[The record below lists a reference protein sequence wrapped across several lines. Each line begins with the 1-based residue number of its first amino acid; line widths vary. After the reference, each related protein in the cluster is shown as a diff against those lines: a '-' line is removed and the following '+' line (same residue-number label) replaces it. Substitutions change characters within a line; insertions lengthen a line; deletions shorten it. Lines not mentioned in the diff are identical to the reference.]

1 MPASSAKWSPPELS
15 LAFPDIT
22 PRADVALATG
32 HRGTRQ
38 LPIAND
44 TVQAR
49 RIEDSRIA
57 ASTTLPCQRVLFLYW
72 GRRGLSEFSLMLAD
86 AARAR
91 SDIEAFFTVSR
102 QNEKF
107 SDFEMLGE
115 CLEPVTTFESNLGA
129 LMSIARVNKARSQVL
144 KRLRTDRIDTVVS
157 LMPHVWSPLIAPA
170 IRAAGVKFVSIVH
183 DAEPHPGD
191 LTSWVASW
199 AFRDLVH
206 SDLVLTLSEH
216 VTKSLKESDTVDP
229 SIVRTLFH
237 PNLRFAEP
245 VRPAWPLPTEPF
257 RVLFLGRIL
266 PYKGLG
272 LLIEAVEG
280 LRARGLNIAL
290 GVFGD
295 GAIAPYCE
303 RLKSLG
309 AEVENR
315 WLSTD
320 DISAALNKY
329 HAVALSHTEASQS
342 GIAALAAGHCVPT
355 VANPVGGLVEQIVNE
370 RSGLLASLP
379 TAAAFGD
386 ALGRLAGDRGL
397 YDSIT
402 VNLQAEYNKKSF
414 GAFLSNVLACIHE
427 FPAHAQGV
435 AKVGDNM

>member
-22 PRADVALATG
+22 PRADVGLAAV

-38 LPIAND
+38 APLSSDI
-44 TVQAR
+44 VQAR
-49 RIEDSRIA
+49 SADASRVA
-57 ASTTLPCQRVLFLYW
+57 PQTTLPRQRVLFLYW

-115 CLEPVTTFESNLGA
+115 CMEPVTTFESNLGA
-129 LMSIARVNKARSQVL
+129 LLSIARVNKARSQIL
-144 KRLRTDRIDTVVS
+144 KRLRRDRIDTVVS

-170 IRAAGVKFVSIVH
+170 IRAAGVKFVSIIH

-191 LTSWVASW
+191 LKSWVASW

-216 VTKSLKESDTVDP
+216 VTKSLHDSDTVDP

-237 PNLRFAEP
+237 PNLRFAES
-245 VRPAWPLPTEPF
+245 VRPDWPTPSEPF

-266 PYKGLG
+266 PYKGLA
-272 LLIEAVEG
+272 LLIDAIEG
-280 LRARGLNIAL
+280 LRARGVNLAL

-295 GAIAPYCE
+295 GAIAPYME
-303 RLKSLG
+303 RLKGLG

-315 WLSTD
+315 WLSTEEM
-320 DISAALNKY
+320 SAALNRY

-342 GIAALAAGHCVPT
+342 GIAALAAGHGVPV
-355 VANPVGGLVEQIVNE
+355 VANPVGGLVEQIVDGQ
-370 RSGLLASLP
+370 SGVMAAMP

-386 ALGRLAGDRGL
+386 ALAKLAGDRQL
-397 YDSIT
+397 YDGIAAS
-402 VNLQAEYNKKSF
+402 LQADYKQKSF
-414 GAFLSNVLACIHE
+414 SAFLSSILACIHE
-427 FPAHAQGV
+427 TTGYAQGV
-435 AKVGDNM
+435 AKVGGNM